1 MSRKKIIEIYEFVDE
16 NLYYN
21 VKDLEIKERK
31 FNSML
36 LFSILT
42 CLVPGKQLIV
52 GEPGLGKTTTSEYIS
67 CLFYSLPLE
76 VIYSSEIHGNPEQT
90 EEKMIGRPDLGKLN
104 VGVEEVIWSSFSQLP
119 VKIVDEINRLPPS
132 KQDILLDSIDRG
144 IWSYLNDVIINVE
157 NCFFATANFSEGGG
171 FELTPRMLDRFDVMV
186 ESKHPGS
193 ILAFEL
199 VESKE
204 NEKKLKNPVLSK
216 EIINILKN
224 KTNYTDKL
232 VRINELS
239 DQFSE
244 YLEKIGVPSIKTAE
258 RKEIRDEI
266 RKIKLDK
273 DAEAFSIML
282 ISELSFCKKF
292 GQKRVIEDCPEDCHY
307 SEYLCSK
314 IRSCISNRFPQSL
327 INYSR
332 ALAWFL
338 GSKKVDIEHVSLVAP
353 YTLAHRL
360 KWKDRFYLSASK
372 DERNDTIEVYL
383 AKTAI
388 EEVLNRYREQSSRI
402 KMAFKAAFEFL
413 QGKRVELVEGDH
425 PIYDEIKKVVLNY

>member
-1 MSRKKIIEIYEFVDE
+1 MSREKVFEIYNFVDE

-21 VKDLEIKERK
+21 IRDLEIKERK

-90 EEKMIGRPDLGKLN
+90 EEKMIGRPDLGKLSM
-104 VGVEEVIWSSFSQLP
+104 GYEEVIWSSFSQLP

-132 KQDILLDSIDRG
+132 KQDILLDSVDRG

-157 NCFFATANFSEGGG
+157 NCLFATANFSEGGG

-199 VESKE
+199 VESKR
-204 NEKKLKNPVLSK
+204 NEIKLKNPKISK
-216 EIINILKN
+216 EIIDILKS
-224 KTNYTDKL
+224 KIEYDEKIE
-232 VRINELS
+232 RIKELS
-239 DQFSE
+239 DTFSD
-244 YLEKIGVPSIKTAE
+244 YLDRIGIPSIKSEE
-258 RKEIRDEI
+258 REKIRREISE
-266 RKIKLDK
+266 IKLDR

-314 IRSCISNRFPQSL
+314 IRNCISNRFPQSL
-327 INYSR
+327 INYSK

-338 GSKKVDIEHVSLVAP
+338 GNRKVDIEHISLIAP
-353 YTLAHRL
+353 YALAHRL
-360 KWKDRFYLSASK
+360 KWKDRYYLSASK
-372 DERNDTIEVYL
+372 DERSDTVELYL
-383 AKTAI
+383 AKTAV
-388 EEVLNRYREQSSRI
+388 EEVLNRYREQSTRV
-402 KMAFKAAFEFL
+402 KTAFKVAFEFL
-413 QGKRVELVEGDH
+413 QGKDVKLIEGDH
-425 PIYDEIKKVVLNY
+425 PIYDEIRKVILNY